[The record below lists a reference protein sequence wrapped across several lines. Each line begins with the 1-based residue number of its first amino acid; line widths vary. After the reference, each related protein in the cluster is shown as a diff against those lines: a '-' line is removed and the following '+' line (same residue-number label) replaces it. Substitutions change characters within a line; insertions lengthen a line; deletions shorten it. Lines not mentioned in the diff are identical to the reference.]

1 MSKSKSSKIIGVR
14 LSNET
19 IAKIEKALDSVNNSN
34 TSISD
39 YCKKVITRYAFRHE
53 KRELDK

>member
-1 MSKSKSSKIIGVR
+1 VDQVVRSRIVSIR
-14 LSNET
+14 LSNAT
-19 IAKIEKALDSVNNSN
+19 IAKIERALAAPHNNN

-53 KRELDK
+53 RRGI

>member
-1 MSKSKSSKIIGVR
+1 MPNQTSKSRIDTIR

-19 IAKIEKALDSVNNSN
+19 IAKIEKALATQSNPN

-39 YCKKVITRYAFRHE
+39 YCKTVVTRWAFRH
-53 KRELDK
+53 DKKH